1 MLISVLKRNQADFDG
16 LCRYFFRF
24 RNRYGLMQWQQ
35 QQKHPQAPFVPGGEG
50 GENCATDGDVDI
62 ATALFLAA
70 KVWGRGG
77 QHGEIDYRA
86 TALELC
92 GAIWEKCI
100 NHRTFMPLVGDWV
113 DDGDDAYKL
122 TRPSDFILSAYL
134 LFSRVR
140 MCYNFKSVVPPY
152 LTFLIINLPSIIG
165 GYPQSTTMAKCLQC
179 YHQ

>member
-1 MLISVLKRNQADFDG
+1 MLISVLKRNQGDFDG

-35 QQKHPQAPFVPGGEG
+35 QQKNRQAAFSPGSEG

-77 QHGEIDYRA
+77 QHGEIDYKA
-86 TALELC
+86 TAIELC

-100 NHRTFMPLVGDWV
+100 NHRTFMPLVGDWA
-113 DDGDDAYKL
+113 DEGDDAYKL

-134 LFSRVR
+134 LFARVSPAS
-140 MCYNFKSVVPPY
+140 NFKFV
-152 LTFLIINLPSIIG
+152 LPSKK
-165 GYPQSTTMAKCLQC
+165 YA
-179 YHQ
+179 Y

>member
-24 RNRYGLMQWQQ
+24 RNRFGLMQWQQ
-35 QQKHPQAPFVPGGEG
+35 KQKHTQAPFIPGDEG

-70 KVWGRGG
+70 KIWKRGG
-77 QHGEIDYRA
+77 QNGEIDYHA
-86 TALELC
+86 VALELC
-92 GAIWEKCI
+92 GAIWDKCI
-100 NHRTFMPLVGDWV
+100 NHKTFMPLVGDWV

-122 TRPSDFILSAYL
+122 TRPSDFILSAFL

-140 MCYNFKSVVPPY
+140 KDSIYTPQPLFFYSMICYVGRS
-152 LTFLIINLPSIIG
+152 
-165 GYPQSTTMAKCLQC
+165 AKITAMVKCVQR